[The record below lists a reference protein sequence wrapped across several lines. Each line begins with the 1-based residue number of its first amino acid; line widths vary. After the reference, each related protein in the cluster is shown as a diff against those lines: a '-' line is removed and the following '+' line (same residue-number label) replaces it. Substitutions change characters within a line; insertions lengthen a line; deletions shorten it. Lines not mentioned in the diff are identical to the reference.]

1 MHYEPMT
8 IDYMTG
14 VIDKTRGDADTV
26 RDTVI
31 IHDIVEDRHSI
42 IAYDYQIEDI
52 LSPYV
57 DANRHEEEPDFSE
70 ELTHAW
76 HWRYHEKAVD
86 VANSY
91 GFGIEYFKD
100 FLERHSGKHD
110 IYGRE
115 INGEPTW
122 TYPEGLNHKFTRTRP
137 HVT

>member
-8 IDYMTG
+8 INYMTG

-31 IHDIVEDRHSI
+31 IHDIVNDSKSI
-42 IAYDYQIEDI
+42 IAYDFQIEEI
-52 LSPYV
+52 LAPYAAV
-57 DANRHEEEPDFSE
+57 HPWEDCRDFHEEI
-70 ELTHAW
+70 TYAW
-76 HWRYHEKAVD
+76 HRRYHDKAVY
-86 VANSY
+86 VANNY

-100 FLERHSGKHD
+100 FMKRNSG
-110 IYGRE
+110 E
-115 INGEPTW
+115 W

>member
-1 MHYEPMT
+1 MYTEPMT

-31 IHDIVEDRHSI
+31 IHDIINDSKSI
-42 IAYDYQIEDI
+42 IAYDFQIEEI
-52 LSPYV
+52 LAPLAALYPIEELR
-57 DANRHEEEPDFSE
+57 DFHEEIA
-70 ELTHAW
+70 HAW
-76 HWRYHEKAVD
+76 HRRYHDKAVY
-86 VANSY
+86 VANNY

-100 FLERHSGKHD
+100 FMERNSG
-110 IYGRE
+110 E
-115 INGEPTW
+115 W